1 MTNNVILISDD
12 EFALKER
19 IAKYQAYELKNK
31 VGSKFFE
38 WGNDIFKGVTF
49 VFWGKSNNTNDVKI
63 LFSYERIKS
72 IFGIHL
78 IGTLYVDNVKISK
91 SVITVH
97 PYTELT
103 TCYVNKTRYTLQID
117 DSLKYIWKAYLQYL
131 IYLDSHL

>member
-1 MTNNVILISDD
+1 MTNNVIHISDD
-12 EFALKER
+12 EFAFKER
-19 IAKYQAYELKNK
+19 NAKYQAYVLKNK
-31 VGSKFFE
+31 VGSKLFE
-38 WGNDIFKGVTF
+38 CGKDIFKGVTF
-49 VFWGKSNNTNDVKI
+49 VFWGKSENAEDVKI
-63 LFSYERIKS
+63 LFSYEGIKS

-78 IGTLYVDNVKISK
+78 IGTLYMDSVKISK